1 MGRCVG
7 APVGSSEGMMAVG
20 GDDGD
25 SVGASEGLLDGAS
38 VGAAVGRC
46 VGAPVGSSEVFEGW
60 SRYYLAI
67 EWTGCI
73 CDDDVGLYVLM
84 MEMMIVEVFVS
95 LEVVCH
101 SYNYYT
107 NIL

>member
-1 MGRCVG
+1 M
-7 APVGSSEGMMAVG
+7 
-20 GDDGD
+20 
-25 SVGASEGLLDGAS
+25 GASEGLLDGAS

-46 VGAPVGSSEVFEGW
+46 VGGSSEIFEGW
-60 SRYYLAI
+60 TGYYFVI
-67 EWTGCI
+67 EWIGCI

>member
-1 MGRCVG
+1 
-7 APVGSSEGMMAVG
+7 MAVG
-20 GDDGD
+20 GDDGA
-25 SVGASEGLLDGAS
+25 SVGASKGLLEGAS
-38 VGAAVGRC
+38 VGRC
-46 VGAPVGSSEVFEGW
+46 VGAPVGSSEAFEGW

-101 SYNYYT
+101 SYNYCT